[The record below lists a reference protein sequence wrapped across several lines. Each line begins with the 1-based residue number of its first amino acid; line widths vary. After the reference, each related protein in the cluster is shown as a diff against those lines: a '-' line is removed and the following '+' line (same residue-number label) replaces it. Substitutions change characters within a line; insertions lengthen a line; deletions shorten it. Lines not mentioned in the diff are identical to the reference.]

1 MQIIN
6 RLKIESS
13 VLNIYRSSDTLLVL
27 DQNGNLHTFQDS
39 CSYIGTTRLFE
50 RDIELHRHAKATSF
64 SNGDLFFY
72 PDPDSSLGSVFS
84 TMASPPFI
92 QSTIAEHN
100 APVEVSAFS
109 EDVGLFAT
117 GAADGRAYI
126 YDADTMKYIIAL
138 PPKPDYI
145 SNLTFSNVN
154 KYLLSSSF
162 DHTNT
167 LYNIQMAVV
176 QSSFITN
183 DVLEAALF
191 IRNEKYI
198 YYILRNGAS
207 CIYDIQA
214 QKVESEN
221 NLFPSWPTTL
231 VAINESPYI
240 IVGTKSNKIYV
251 VNYDTNSIEF
261 SITLSFKEVS
271 ALKIYNNL
279 LYIGSCDGDIQV
291 VDLDAYKDQFIL
303 ATKLKNF
310 ANANKYIEKN
320 IFLQLN
326 PLYTKTLLQNW
337 DQVVVKIIDVIA
349 QKENVKVE
357 ELVQPYLQFDEC
369 KKLYDAILLNETYI
383 FLLYDAIEN
392 RNFAQAYSIVQKL
405 PFLNVATPFMQL
417 EKHWN
422 NTYIK
427 VKENVRKDPIRAQ
440 KSAEMLLLP
449 FFKVPSKK
457 EMIMFLLKSPQLVFE
472 SELAVKEKKFEH
484 YFNLCKTYPVL
495 AETSLYEKV
504 IKFGKNV
511 VVQLEIAI
519 KEFDIQKTTE
529 LSEFLED
536 FPMYRRDAKKAK
548 TFLSDFKEYEDYLNE
563 KDFIKACE
571 MTFINPS
578 LSEHPKYKTIENSF
592 LSVANKAQVY
602 AISGDA
608 KEALELLGKF
618 WQIDHFKSKIAN
630 IAKLAYINEMYKYK
644 NVTTVDWP
652 KSISAYLIR
661 YGSDDY
667 MKKRL
672 EEMGLISIYEE
683 CKLKVEKKG
692 YKNFKLSGSLLIK
705 KV

>member
-1 MQIIN
+1 MQITN
-6 RLKIESS
+6 KLKIESS
-13 VLNIYRSSDTLLVL
+13 VLNIYKSSDTLLVL

-39 CSYIGTTRLFE
+39 YSYMGATRLFE

-64 SNGDLFFY
+64 SNSDLFFY
-72 PDPDSSLGSVFS
+72 PKPDSSSGDVF
-84 TMASPPFI
+84 TTKETPPFI
-92 QSTIAEHN
+92 QSKITEHS
-100 APVEVSAFS
+100 APIEVSTFS
-109 EDVGLFAT
+109 EDAGLFAT

-126 YDADTMKYIIAL
+126 YDADTMRYIIAL

-145 SNLTFSNVN
+145 SNLTFSEVN
-154 KYLLSSSF
+154 KYLLSCSF

-167 LYNIQMAVV
+167 LYNIQMAIV
-176 QSSFITN
+176 QSSFITT
-183 DVLEAALF
+183 DVLEAAIF
-191 IRNEKYI
+191 IRNEKCI

-214 QKVESEN
+214 QRVESEN
-221 NLFPSWPTTL
+221 NLFPAWPTTL
-231 VAINESPYI
+231 VAINESPFI

-271 ALKIYNNL
+271 ALKIYKNF

-291 VDLDAYKDQFIL
+291 VDLDAYKEQFIL

-310 ANANKYIEKN
+310 SDANKYIEKN

-326 PLYTKTLLQNW
+326 SLYTKTLFQNW
-337 DQVVVKIIDVIA
+337 DQVVVKIIDAIA
-349 QKENVKVE
+349 QNENEKVQ
-357 ELVQPYLQFDEC
+357 ELGQPYLQYNEC
-369 KKLYDAILLNETYI
+369 KKLYDAILLNKTYI
-383 FLLYDAIEN
+383 FALYDAIES

-405 PFLNVATPFMQL
+405 PFLSVATPFMQL

-422 NTYIK
+422 NTFIK

-449 FFKVPSKK
+449 FYKVPSKR
-457 EMIMFLLKSPQLVFE
+457 EMITFLLKSPQLVFE
-472 SELAVKEKKFEH
+472 SELAVKEKKFGH
-484 YFNLCKTYPVL
+484 YFYLCRTHPVL

-529 LSEFLED
+529 LSDFLED
-536 FPMYRRDAKKAK
+536 FPMYERDAKKAK
-548 TFLSDFKEYEDYLNE
+548 IFLSDFKKYENYIDE

-571 MTFINPS
+571 MTFINPN
-578 LSEHPKYKTIENSF
+578 LSEHTKYKTIENGF
-592 LSVANKAQVY
+592 LSAANKAQVY

-608 KEALELLGKF
+608 REALELLGKF
-618 WQIDHFKSKIAN
+618 WQIDYFKSKIAN
-630 IAKLAYINEMYKYK
+630 IAKLAYVNEMYRYK
-644 NVTTVDWP
+644 NVTAVDWP

-667 MKKRL
+667 LEKKL
-672 EEMGLISIYEE
+672 KEMGLISIYEE
-683 CKLKVEKKG
+683 CKLRVEKKG
-692 YKNFKLSGSLLIK
+692 YKNFKLSGSLLVK
-705 KV
+705 KE